1 MKKPVKN
8 PNRIQKVNAF
18 IQKELG
24 LILHEELS
32 DQVGLLTISKVETS
46 RDMKWAKIWIS
57 VLGTSKDEERLMKF
71 LNANIYHIQGE
82 LNKKFSSKI
91 IPRIQF
97 FLDTSASY
105 AQHIEEIIKK
115 LSEEEPAG
123 HE

>member
-18 IQKELG
+18 IQKGLG
-24 LILHEELS
+24 LILLELLS
-32 DQVGLLTISKVETS
+32 DQSCLLTVVKVETS

-57 VLGTSKDEERLMKF
+57 ILGTQKEEERVLKF

-105 AQHIEEIIKK
+105 AQHIEELLKK
-115 LSEEEPAG
+115 INEKG
-123 HE
+123 QTT